1 MIFGSSKT
9 CLPSSPKKHPAFPAA
24 QRHATSTSWTLDVAK
39 GSVAWPCALHLHCCE
54 RMVPDLVTYGAVMS
68 CCRLTWRWALR
79 LLGYLMMERIEAVA
93 WNGMMVDGMGWLVE
107 MLSFWSRGFRVEDV
121 TVCACETDFRWRNF
135 TVPTEVGFCTVWFLV
150 GQMPSRPGIDFTSWP
165 FLSLEFRSDHSSIC
179 TMAIS
184 FRVRMWFASVQPSVH
199 VKQQLNGSMP
209 WTSCSSCCKRSC
221 FQTRW
226 FSMPW
231 PVHVKLDLMLPPNS
245 KSEPQ
250 TGGFHFK
257 VGSGPVKSMFDQ

>member
-9 CLPSSPKKHPAFPAA
+9 CLPSSPKKHPAFPGA

-39 GSVAWPCALHLHCCE
+39 GSVAWPCALHLHCCSE

-79 LLGYLMMERIEAVA
+79 LLGDLMMERIQAVA

-135 TVPTEVGFCTVWFLV
+135 TVPGEVGFCTV
-150 GQMPSRPGIDFTSWP
+150 
-165 FLSLEFRSDHSSIC
+165 
-179 TMAIS
+179 
-184 FRVRMWFASVQPSVH
+184 
-199 VKQQLNGSMP
+199 
-209 WTSCSSCCKRSC
+209 
-221 FQTRW
+221 
-226 FSMPW
+226 
-231 PVHVKLDLMLPPNS
+231 
-245 KSEPQ
+245 
-250 TGGFHFK
+250 
-257 VGSGPVKSMFDQ
+257 